1 MNRNLFSV
9 NVSLVCVTALTLAS
23 CDKNNDPEPAVPP
36 QIVSSATDLS
46 ASGTANCY
54 IAKPGATVAL
64 NTAFKGN
71 SKTESI
77 GDGSSAS
84 LVWQDAKGLVKSLY
98 LDPDAKV
105 MYAELAELQGNAV
118 VAVRDA
124 AGDVLWSWHLWVVD
138 YDPEASLYTTEA
150 NAAGTTWTFMDRN
163 IGATDT
169 NHGSVDCYG
178 MLYQWGRKDPFTSPK
193 CYTIMNAEDYSY
205 EEDGERPLYDVEGNE
220 LSKSMRELAEYHGTI
235 EKSVRQPMTFFAMT
249 YKESGEI
256 GDDGKPVM
264 VNDYPTN
271 DWVDV
276 SDDDYWGG
284 VSMQKTIYDPCPVG
298 YKVPVC
304 DAEGNTPYDWMK
316 FADMTWDAS
325 NPGANIYGQWFPTAG
340 TRVYASGGLN
350 LTEASPYSGMWIG
363 TAGKASSTN
372 QTLYG
377 QYMAIMKSKRTFKVM
392 KDSRSQGMSVRCVKE

>member
-1 MNRNLFSV
+1 MNRNLFSI
-9 NVSLVCVTALTLAS
+9 NASLACLAALALVSCE
-23 CDKNNDPEPAVPP
+23 KNNDTEPAVPS

-46 ASGTANCY
+46 AAGTANCY
-54 IAKPGATVAL
+54 IAKPGTTVAL
-64 NTAFKGN
+64 STAFKGN
-71 SKTESI
+71 SRTEST
-77 GDGSSAS
+77 GDGASAS

-98 LDPDAKV
+98 FDPEAKV

-118 VAVRDA
+118 VAVLDA
-124 AGDVLWSWHLWVVD
+124 AGEVLWSWHLWVVD

-150 NAAGTTWTFMDRN
+150 NAVGTVWKFMDRN

-178 MLYQWGRKDPFTSPK
+178 MLYQWGRKDPFTSPS
-193 CYTIMNAEDYSY
+193 CYTIMNEDYSY
-205 EEDGERPLYDVEGNE
+205 EEDGERPLYDIEGNV

-235 EKSVRQPMTFFAMT
+235 GKSVRQPMTFFAMT

-363 TAGKASSTN
+363 TAGKASSVN